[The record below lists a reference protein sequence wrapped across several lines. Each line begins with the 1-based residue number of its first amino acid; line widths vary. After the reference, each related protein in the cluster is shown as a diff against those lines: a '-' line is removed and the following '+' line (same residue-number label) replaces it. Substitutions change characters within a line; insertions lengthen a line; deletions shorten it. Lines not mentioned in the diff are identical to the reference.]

1 MSIVLILSK
10 RDVLSMSSNEITHEV
25 TNNKHSW
32 LDILTGAQMLFVAF
46 GALVLVPLLT
56 GLNPNVALFTAGLGT
71 ILFQLVTKGKVPVF
85 LASSFA
91 FIAPISYGVAQW
103 GIPATLG
110 GLVAAG
116 FVFMFFSFLVK
127 INGSN
132 IINRI
137 LPPVVTGPIIMVIG
151 LSLAPVAVN
160 MAMGTDL
167 KIGEYKIIPLS
178 IFDFKFHL
186 DSRIIISMASL
197 ITTLIVAIWAK
208 GFIKLLPIISG
219 IFVGYTLSCFLG
231 LVDFQ
236 PVYDAPWFAIPDFT
250 FPEFKWQA
258 ILYMIPIVIAPT
270 IEHVGDIMAIGSVT
284 GKDYTK
290 NPGLH
295 KTLFGDGIATSAA
308 GFLGGPPC
316 ITYAEVIGAVT
327 LTRNFKT
334 RVMTWAAIW
343 AVVMSFIGKVGA
355 FLASIPSVVMGGIM
369 VLLFGSIA
377 SVGINILIKHKVD
390 LSVSRNMCIIAL
402 VLVFGIGGMVLDLGS
417 YVLQGI
423 SLCGIAA
430 ILLNLILPNK

>member
-1 MSIVLILSK
+1 M
-10 RDVLSMSSNEITHEV
+10 V
-25 TNNKHSW
+25 TNQTSQASDQIKPSW
-32 LDILTGAQMLFVAF
+32 LDIVTGAQMLFVAF

-56 GLNPNVALFTAGLGT
+56 GLNPNVALFTAGVGT
-71 ILFQLVTKGKVPVF
+71 LLFQITTRGKVPVF

-110 GLVAAG
+110 GVVAAG
-116 FVFMFFSFLVK
+116 LVFMFFAFLVK
-127 INGSN
+127 INGTN
-132 IINRI
+132 IIERI

-160 MAMGTDL
+160 MAMGN
-167 KIGEYKIIPLS
+167 S
-178 IFDFKFHL
+178 IETNLPKYQL
-186 DSRIIISMASL
+186 IIISMASL
-197 ITTLIVAIWAK
+197 ITTLVVAIWAK
-208 GFIKLLPIISG
+208 GFVKLVPIISG
-219 IFVGYTLSCFLG
+219 IIVGYALSCWFG
-231 LVDFQ
+231 LVDFT
-236 PVYDAPWFAIPDFT
+236 PVINAPWFSIPDFT
-250 FPEFKWQA
+250 FPSFKWQA
-258 ILYMIPIVIAPT
+258 VLYMIPIVIAPT

-295 KTLFGDGIATSAA
+295 KTLWGDGLATSAA

-334 RVMTWAAIW
+334 RIMTWAAIW
-343 AVVMSFIGKVGA
+343 AIIMSFVGKVGA
-355 FLASIPSVVMGGIM
+355 FLSSIPTVVMGGIM

-377 SVGINILIKHKVD
+377 SVGVNILIKNKVD
-390 LSVSRNMCIIAL
+390 LSISRNMCITAL
-402 VLVFGIGGMVLDLGS
+402 VLVFGIGGMLFDFGN

-423 SLCGIAA
+423 SLCGIVA
-430 ILLNLILPNK
+430 IILNLILPRN

>member
-1 MSIVLILSK
+1 
-10 RDVLSMSSNEITHEV
+10 MSSNEITHEV

-91 FIAPISYGVAQW
+91 FIAPISYGAMQW

-167 KIGEYKIIPLS
+167 ETTLPKYQLIIV
-178 IFDFKFHL
+178 
-186 DSRIIISMASL
+186 SMASL
-197 ITTLIVAIWAK
+197 VTTLIVAIWAK
-208 GFIKLLPIISG
+208 GFVKLVPIISG
-219 IFVGYTLSCFLG
+219 IVVGYTLSCFLG

-236 PVYDAPWFAIPDFT
+236 PIYDAPWFAIPDFT

>member
-1 MSIVLILSK
+1 
-10 RDVLSMSSNEITHEV
+10 MSSIETTPLTEKQN
-25 TNNKHSW
+25 HSW
-32 LDILTGAQMLFVAF
+32 QDIFTGAQMLFVAF

-56 GLNPNVALFTAGLGT
+56 GLNPNVALFTAGIGT
-71 ILFQLVTKGKVPVF
+71 LIFQITTKGKVPVF

-116 FVFMFFSFLVK
+116 FVFMFFALLVRL
-127 INGSN
+127 NGAHV
-132 IINRI
+132 IDRI

-151 LSLAPVAVN
+151 LSLAPVAVQ
-160 MAMGTDL
+160 MAMGVGAEFPVAIESYQL
-167 KIGEYKIIPLS
+167 
-178 IFDFKFHL
+178 
-186 DSRIIISMASL
+186 IIISMASL
-197 ITTLIVAIWAK
+197 VTTLVFAIWAK
-208 GFIKLLPIISG
+208 GFLKLIPIIAG
-219 IFVGYTLSCFLG
+219 IIVGYVLSCFFG
-231 LVDFQ
+231 IVNFQ
-236 PVYDAPWFAIPDFT
+236 PVIDAPWFSMPAFT

-258 ILYMIPIVIAPT
+258 VLYMIPIVIAPT

-284 GKDYTK
+284 GKDYTRD
-290 NPGLH
+290 PGLQR
-295 KTLFGDGIATSAA
+295 TLLGDGLATSTA
-308 GFLGGPPC
+308 GFFGGPPC

-355 FLASIPSVVMGGIM
+355 FLHTIPSVVMGGIM

-390 LSVSRNMCIIAL
+390 LSVSRNMCIVSL
-402 VLVFGIGGMVLDLGS
+402 VLVFGIGGMVFDFGS
-417 YVLQGI
+417 YVLAGI

-430 ILLNLILPNK
+430 IVLNLILPKSH